1 MVKDL
6 MLSPQIK
13 DKANINMSLLLF
25 YITLEILAKAIKH
38 EYR

>member
-38 EYR
+38 KYR